1 MGVGKRAIILSSKD
15 ELFEKDVGIY
25 YANKGKSPH
34 CMMEL
39 SAKEWVRY
47 KDNSIVVGG
56 LGVCN
61 TSGNTEVL
69 YSNVEYGKNVKYIKR
84 RSISNGKPI
93 HWNEINLSEMKGSF
107 FMITTKKEECSK
119 HFTNNVVFDTSNRQE
134 ESDKGDNKYHPS
146 GFVVLCICNLEQ
158 QGDPNR
164 PVYGT
169 DFYKA
174 IHGCK
179 NNIITSHSNH
189 FGSSGCYYSFGN
201 KGNYMTIDNST
212 VGQYASKRFATTMRP
227 NEAKYNAELIENQCA
242 LELDSS
248 VKDLVRLIPNMRT
261 LIAPILD
268 LAFKKQASMGSI
280 NLKEVPSSCNG
291 LGHSAVL

>member
-107 FMITTKKEECSK
+107 S
-119 HFTNNVVFDTSNRQE
+119 
-134 ESDKGDNKYHPS
+134 
-146 GFVVLCICNLEQ
+146 
-158 QGDPNR
+158 
-164 PVYGT
+164 
-169 DFYKA
+169 
-174 IHGCK
+174 
-179 NNIITSHSNH
+179 
-189 FGSSGCYYSFGN
+189 
-201 KGNYMTIDNST
+201 
-212 VGQYASKRFATTMRP
+212 
-227 NEAKYNAELIENQCA
+227 
-242 LELDSS
+242 
-248 VKDLVRLIPNMRT
+248 
-261 LIAPILD
+261 
-268 LAFKKQASMGSI
+268 
-280 NLKEVPSSCNG
+280 
-291 LGHSAVL
+291 